1 MNYASKKNMITSDV
15 VFKQEFKIQGGDF
28 VNGGDAS
35 CQIGTILKEVGVE
48 PDIILRC
55 TVAAYE
61 AEMNVVIYAR
71 EGTMYFSID
80 NDKIVL
86 KVQDEGQG
94 IEDISQAMQTGYST
108 ATEEIREMGFG
119 AGMGLPNIKK
129 NADIFNIRSNVG
141 KGTILEIIIHLP
153 PKK

>member
-1 MNYASKKNMITSDV
+1 MNTSNV
-15 VFKQEFKIQGGDF
+15 IFTQEFKIQGGE
-28 VNGGDAS
+28 AS
-35 CQIGTILKEVGVE
+35 CEIGTILKEVGIE

-71 EGTMYFSID
+71 KGTMYFSID
-80 NDKIVL
+80 TDNIVL
-86 KVQDEGQG
+86 KVEDEGRG
-94 IEDISQAMQTGYST
+94 IEDITKAMQAGYST

-129 NADIFNIRSNVG
+129 NADIFNISSNVE
-141 KGTILEIIIHLP
+141 KGTKLEIIIHLP
-153 PKK
+153 PKT

>member
-1 MNYASKKNMITSDV
+1 MKTSETS
-15 VFKQEFKIQGGDF
+15 FKQEFKIQGGDF
-28 VNGGDAS
+28 VNGGEAS
-35 CQIGTILKEVGVE
+35 IQIGNILKEVGIDPE
-48 PDIILRC
+48 IILRT

-71 EGTMYFSID
+71 HGRMYFSIN

-86 KVQDEGQG
+86 KVEDEGRG
-94 IEDISQAMQTGYST
+94 IEDIELAMQNGYST

-129 NADIFNIRSNVG
+129 NADIFNISSNVG
-141 KGTILEIIIHLP
+141 KGTKLEIIIQLS
-153 PKK
+153 PKT

>member
-1 MNYASKKNMITSDV
+1 MKTSNV
-15 VFKQEFKIQGGDF
+15 NFKQEFKIQGGDF
-28 VNGGDAS
+28 INGGEAS
-35 CQIGTILKEVGVE
+35 CQIGTILKEVGVD

-71 EGTMYFSID
+71 KGTMYFSID
-80 NDKIVL
+80 IDKIVL
-86 KVQDEGQG
+86 KVEDEGQG
-94 IEDISQAMQTGYST
+94 IEDIGQAMQKGYST

-129 NADIFNIRSNVG
+129 NADIFNISSNVG
-141 KGTILEIIIHLP
+141 KGSKLEIIIHLP
-153 PKK
+153 PKT

>member
-1 MNYASKKNMITSDV
+1 MKTSETS
-15 VFKQEFKIQGGDF
+15 FTQEFKIQGGDF
-28 VNGGDAS
+28 VNGGEAS
-35 CQIGTILKEVGVE
+35 IQIGNILKEVGIDPE
-48 PDIILRC
+48 IILRT

-71 EGTMYFSID
+71 KGRMYFSIN

-86 KVQDEGQG
+86 KVEDEGRG
-94 IEDISQAMQTGYST
+94 IEDIELAMQHGYST

-129 NADIFNIRSNVG
+129 NADIFNISSNVG
-141 KGTILEIIIHLP
+141 KGTKLEIIIHLS
-153 PKK
+153 PKT